1 MILKIKNMATSRCK
15 TFVENELNKLGI
27 YDITVELGAVEL
39 RDDISS
45 EKVQL
50 LNTSLKEAGLEII
63 EDKRAHVIKEIKT
76 AVHELIYNF
85 DDLPKPN
92 YSEYISKKVNSGY
105 NQISTIFSE
114 KTGNY
119 HRKLYY
125 YAAD

>member
-1 MILKIKNMATSRCK
+1 MITTPAYSGLTS
-15 TFVENELNKLGI
+15 GAS
-27 YDITVELGAVEL
+27 ITTGEMIFQDG
-39 RDDISS
+39 
-45 EKVQL
+45 
-50 LNTSLKEAGLEII
+50 
-63 EDKRAHVIKEIKT
+63 HVIKEIKT